1 MSFIESEVLAGDNST
16 NILKQDIDL
25 IANNSYNINVTYEL
39 TQNPLVDVLVIR
51 GYVKYLNSS
60 SLTVFA
66 SEGNLPNGLGI
77 FDVDFV
83 PTSDVE
89 WIGVG
94 FESSNTSGTSSY
106 TVKIESFEV
115 LFNGA
120 SNTSGTSSY
129 TVKIESFEVLFNGAD
144 QCKYSSFAILGA
156 KQFQDSLGGNFGD
169 YIMSPETTGKFLTKF
184 KELKYPFY
192 INALIPAS
200 TFDESTGNDNIF
212 LQIDL
217 LDQSGGLVE
226 SISQQVEANSDG
238 IYTIIPNITSGACDW
253 IKGTA
258 KLILEP
264 ETVVISEE
272 IPLVS
277 DCDCG
282 YQLQMRWLNDLGGWE
297 PWNFTEYKTFNE
309 SVTKKVDI
317 RRDVTAD
324 FDNNFINGDTEYDA
338 IFIES
343 RKSITVRSQNLNKN
357 QLEVLSEIQRS
368 IKPQAFINDRW
379 VTVSID
385 KGSYLVRDEK
395 AKTQELS
402 FVIKL
407 PNTLIQEQ

>member
-1 MSFIESEVLAGDNST
+1 MSFVESEVLAGDNST

-120 SNTSGTSSY
+120 
-129 TVKIESFEVLFNGAD
+129 D
-144 QCKYSSFAILGA
+144 QCKYSSFARLGA

-200 TFDESTGNDNIF
+200 TFDQSTGNDNIF

-217 LDQSGGLVE
+217 LDQSNTLVE

>member
-1 MSFIESEVLAGDNST
+1 MSFVESDVLAGDNLT
-16 NILKQDIDL
+16 NILKQDISL

-39 TQNPLVDVLVIR
+39 TQNPLVDVLDIR
-51 GYVKYLNSS
+51 LFVKYLNSN
-60 SLTVFA
+60 TVNTFA
-66 SEGNLPNGLGI
+66 VDGNLPTGTGVL
-77 FDVDFV
+77 DRDFV

-94 FESSNTSGTSSY
+94 FQSSNTSGTSAY
-106 TVKIESFEV
+106 TAKIESFEI
-115 LFNGA
+115 L
-120 SNTSGTSSY
+120 
-129 TVKIESFEVLFNGAD
+129 LNGAD

-169 YIMSPETTGKFLTKF
+169 YIMSSETTGKFLTNF

-192 INALIPAS
+192 VNALIPAS
-200 TFDESTGNDNIF
+200 TFDQSTNNDSIF

-217 LDQSGGLVE
+217 LDQSNTLVE
-226 SISQQVEANSDG
+226 SISQQLIANSDG
-238 IYTIIPNITSGACDW
+238 IYNIIPNITSGACDW
-253 IKGTA
+253 VTGTA
-258 KLILEP
+258 KLISEP
-264 ETVVISEE
+264 GTVLVSEE
-272 IPLVS
+272 IPLLS

-282 YQLQMRWLNDLGGWE
+282 YELQMRWLNDLSGWDT
-297 PWNFTEYKTFNE
+297 WNFTQFKTIDE

-317 RRDVTAD
+317 RRDITAD
-324 FDNNFINGDTEYDA
+324 FDNDFINGDTEYDA

-343 RKSITVRSQNLNKN
+343 RKSITVRSQRLTKN
-357 QLEVLSEIQRS
+357 QLEVLSQIQRS